1 MYIVTSYVTLV
12 NNKLYYFFQIVV
24 NDDRLWYIS
33 REDYMHTY
41 TYIMK
46 RAKSKKKQTDT
57 VSFVASS
64 SSPDRYGDII
74 DQKGWIL
81 ENYRKNPV
89 VLLNHDSNQ
98 LPIGKGHVHL
108 RDGQLVIDVQFDQE
122 DERAREVERKA
133 KAGFMNAV
141 SVGFRP
147 LESKSRSE
155 LPEDNKYYGKR
166 GMYYSKS
173 ELLEVSIVTIPAN
186 GEATMLEQ
194 KFYNAMKEELV
205 EEVKSIIKE
214 NMFVGKHIL
223 SVSEEDDRYIV
234 EFAKMPSEESSMDEE
249 EKEMDKEE
257 EKEMD
262 EEDSE
267 EKEMDKEEEEKYH
280 EEEEKAE
287 DSEESTEE
295 KNFDTLIEAFAYI
308 LTSK

>member
-1 MYIVTSYVTLV
+1 
-12 NNKLYYFFQIVV
+12 
-24 NDDRLWYIS
+24 
-33 REDYMHTY
+33 
-41 TYIMK
+41 
-46 RAKSKKKQTDT
+46 
-57 VSFVASS
+57 
-64 SSPDRYGDII
+64 
-74 DQKGWIL
+74 
-81 ENYRKNPV
+81 
-89 VLLNHDSNQ
+89 
-98 LPIGKGHVHL
+98 
-108 RDGQLVIDVQFDQE
+108 
-122 DERAREVERKA
+122 
-133 KAGFMNAV
+133 MNAV

-194 KFYNAMKEELV
+194 KFYNAIKEELV

-249 EKEMDKEE
+249 EERAMDKEEE

-267 EKEMDKEEEEKYH
+267 DKDMDEEETESYHDDEEKKEEEE
-280 EEEEKAE
+280 
-287 DSEESTEE
+287 EE

>member
-1 MYIVTSYVTLV
+1 
-12 NNKLYYFFQIVV
+12 
-24 NDDRLWYIS
+24 
-33 REDYMHTY
+33 
-41 TYIMK
+41 MK
-46 RAKSKKKQTDT
+46 RTEPATSKQDT
-57 VSFVASS
+57 VSFVASTA
-64 SSPDRYGDII
+64 SPDRYGDII
-74 DQKGWIL
+74 DQKGWVL
-81 ENYRKNPV
+81 ENYKKNPV

-98 LPIGKGHVHL
+98 LPIGKGHVHI
-108 RDGQLVIDVQFDQE
+108 RNDQLVIDVQFDQE

-133 KAGFMNAV
+133 KKGFMNAV

-194 KFYNAMKEELV
+194 KFYNAIKEELV

-249 EKEMDKEE
+249 EERAMDKEE
-257 EKEMD
+257 
-262 EEDSE
+262 E
-267 EKEMDKEEEEKYH
+267 EKEMDKEEEEKEMDEDSEDKEMDEEETESYH
-280 EEEEKAE
+280 DDEEKKEEEE
-287 DSEESTEE
+287 EE

>member
-1 MYIVTSYVTLV
+1 M
-12 NNKLYYFFQIVV
+12 KK
-24 NDDRLWYIS
+24 
-33 REDYMHTY
+33 Y

-46 RAKSKKKQTDT
+46 RTEPATSKQDT
-57 VSFVASS
+57 VSFVAST

-81 ENYRKNPV
+81 ENYKKNPV

-98 LPIGKGHVHL
+98 LPIGKGDVHV

-133 KAGFMNAV
+133 KKGFMNAV

-155 LPEDNKYYGKR
+155 LPEENKYYGKR

-194 KFYNAMKEELV
+194 KFYNAMKEDLI
-205 EEVKSIIKE
+205 EEVRSIIQE

-234 EFAKMPSEESSMDEE
+234 EFAKMPSEESALEEEEIEEDGMHEEEEKAMDEE
-249 EKEMDKEE
+249 EE

-262 EEDSE
+262 EE
-267 EKEMDKEEEEKYH
+267 
-280 EEEEKAE
+280 EEKAE
-287 DSEESTEE
+287 DSDESTEE